1 MTIAYQHRPLSKIL
15 APAGS
20 QHDEKAQTAYEAAA
34 KESQVDDVPE
44 KYRGK
49 SAKDIIEMHQ
59 NSEKRL
65 GQIQNEVGQLR
76 GLVSDLSQIQ
86 RASTPVTEDTED
98 LDLSG
103 DELLQDPVG
112 SMRKVVQ
119 HELKPMREE
128 QVRASEQGTV
138 TKEAN
143 ALITDFPKM
152 EETVASQEF
161 LEFVQRT
168 PSRLADQ
175 NVAATSE
182 GVDAIYAARRLLED
196 FDDFQKSTSPGYG
209 KESPVEKAKKVA
221 NEGSGS
227 AMKTSS
233 DDLIHESDVI
243 TLINS
248 DPDKYRSPSFQK
260 ALLAAIREGR
270 YVKNG

>member
-1 MTIAYQHRPLSKIL
+1 MTTAYQHRPLSKIL

-20 QHDEKAQTAYEAAA
+20 QHDEKTPTDS
-34 KESQVDDVPE
+34 ESAVEESTVNDIPE

-128 QVRASEQGTV
+128 QARASDQDV
-138 TKEAN
+138 LAKETN
-143 ALITDFPKM
+143 ALVTEFPDM
-152 EETVASQEF
+152 EKIVASQKF
-161 LEFVQRT
+161 QEFVQRT

-175 NVAATSE
+175 NVAATSD
-182 GVDAIYAARRLLED
+182 GVDAVFAARRLLED
-196 FDDFQKSTSPGYG
+196 FSDFQTTTSPDYG
-209 KESPVEKAKKVA
+209 KETPVEKAKKVA

-260 ALLAAIREGR
+260 SLLSAIREGR